1 MYEIFTYI
9 WVIFRANVGKYST
22 HGAYGCIYNIYI
34 YILDRMTSHILGFEA
49 TVCTSFATLVP
60 NFLLEACQY
69 STTGHRNDRNDSGLK
84 YVLCFI
90 FREMIPID
98 EFFLG

>member
-1 MYEIFTYI
+1 MKYLPTFGSFLGQMLVNIPHMEHMGVYI
-9 WVIFRANVGKYST
+9 
-22 HGAYGCIYNIYI
+22 IYI